1 MLDPERVAVGVPDW
15 DRAAAL
21 GSALGVSE
29 IVAELMIRRGV
40 SDVDTGRAYLQAGLE
55 ACHDPFGI
63 RHMDR
68 AVDLLEE
75 ALAGR
80 QTVFIHGDYD
90 VDGVSATVLLAEGL
104 RALGGE
110 VLYHVP
116 HRITEGYGVSLVAVE
131 RAASAGA
138 RLLLTADCGSSS
150 HEAVQRA
157 GELGMKVVVT
167 DHHRLPPVLPRADAF
182 LNLNHPEC
190 TYPDKDLCGTG
201 LAWKLMAALHQ
212 RRGLPCPAEALDLV
226 ALATIAD
233 VVPLQGE
240 NRVLVRQGLQA
251 LERMD
256 RPGLSALAAVVGMK
270 PGPLGAWAVAFTL
283 APRLNAAG
291 RIDSA
296 DLAVDLLLE
305 RDPDVCQSRAK
316 ELEVL
321 NTQRQHLEREI
332 REEIG
337 RRLQTRADALQDG
350 VLVEAGADW
359 HHGVL
364 GITAARLVDQWDV
377 PSFVAAL
384 EGNLARG
391 SARAPEGLDLFAA
404 MSLCSDVFVRFGGH
418 ARAAGFTVEASRLDE
433 MRRRLAG
440 AVRQL
445 RRQAVPRSADFELP
459 LAKVTL
465 PLVRELQRLEPVG
478 EANPK
483 PLFLARGVRFEKVRP
498 VGVGGVHVAAMAC
511 QDEVCLKGIAF
522 RHGQHASELGS
533 GDLCYD
539 VLYTLEEDTW
549 NGQAQPQMVIE
560 AVLAPDPVVVSIFRE
575 DPDGEAPRVLRSGPI
590 LVDSRQVLN
599 RRRYMESVLSQAGSV
614 LLVAASRGQARRIRE
629 ALPDAG
635 FHVAPPDGLPEEP
648 VAEEVIFLAPPPR
661 LELLDEPALRGARRI
676 HLLFG
681 RRELEKQEFRVGVLA
696 LDRQRVTRVWKALS
710 RRARRGV
717 LELEDLA
724 CVVRDLE
731 ADTHRCTIREA
742 VAVLVEL
749 GLARWESA
757 GPQRRLRMRA
767 GSGRRLEESPRFAEL
782 NHLPGQFQQ
791 VLQAFGQRQLD
802 PGLQGEAEADADACA
817 SGQLG

>member
-1 MLDPERVAVGVPDW
+1 MLAPDRVAVGVPDW
-15 DRAAAL
+15 DRATAL
-21 GSALGVSE
+21 GSALGVST
-29 IVAELMIRRGV
+29 VLAALMIRRGV
-40 SDVDTGRAYLQAGLE
+40 PDADAGRAYLQAGLE
-55 ACHDPFGI
+55 ACHDPFRI
-63 RHMDR
+63 RNMGC

-75 ALAGR
+75 ALAGH
-80 QTVFIHGDYD
+80 QAVFIHGDYD
-90 VDGVSATVLLAEGL
+90 VDGVAATVLLAEGL
-104 RALGGE
+104 RALGGQ

-116 HRITEGYGVSLVAVE
+116 HRITEGYGVSLAAVE

-150 HEAVQRA
+150 HQAVQRA
-157 GELGMKVVVT
+157 QDLGMRVIVT
-167 DHHRLPPVLPRADAF
+167 DHHRLPPVLPQADAF

-190 TYPDKDLCGTG
+190 AYPDKGLCGTG
-201 LAWKLMAALHQ
+201 LAWKLLAALRQ
-212 RRGLPCPAEALDLV
+212 RRGLPCPVEALDLV

-240 NRVLVRQGLQA
+240 NRALVREGLQV
-251 LERMD
+251 LERLE
-256 RPGLSALAAVVGMK
+256 RPGLAALARVVGMK
-270 PGPLGAWAVAFTL
+270 SGPLGAWAVAFTL

-305 RDPDVCQSRAK
+305 RDLELCQSRAK

-337 RRLQTRADALQDG
+337 QRLQARPEGLQDG

-364 GITAARLVDQWDV
+364 GITAARLVEQWDV

-384 EGNLARG
+384 EGDLARG
-391 SARAPEGLDLFAA
+391 SARAPEGLDLFEA
-404 MSLCSDVFVRFGGH
+404 MSLCSDVFMRFGGH

-433 MRRRLAG
+433 MRRRLAE

-445 RRQAVPRSADFELP
+445 RQQAVPRAVDFELP
-459 LAKVTL
+459 LARVTL

-511 QDEVCLKGIAF
+511 QEDVCLKGIAF

-560 AVLAPDPVVVSIFRE
+560 AVLAPDPVVISIFRE
-575 DPDGEAPRVLRSGPI
+575 DPPEEAPSLPRSGPI
-590 LVDSRQVLN
+590 LVDSRQVRN
-599 RRRYMESVLSQAGSV
+599 RLRYMESVLSQAGSV
-614 LLVAASRGQARRIRE
+614 LLVASSPGQARQIRQR
-629 ALPDAG
+629 LSDPR
-635 FHVAPPDGLPEEP
+635 FQVAPPDDLPAEP
-648 VAEEVIFLAPPPR
+648 VADEVIFLAPPLR
-661 LELLDEPALRGARRI
+661 LDLLEEPALRGARRI

-710 RRARRGV
+710 HRARRGV
-717 LELEDLA
+717 LNPEDLA
-724 CVVRDLE
+724 GVVRDLQP
-731 ADTHRCTIREA
+731 DTHPCTIREA
-742 VAVLVEL
+742 VAVLEEL
-749 GLARWESA
+749 GLARWEA
-757 GPQRRLRMRA
+757 VGAQRRLRLGA
-767 GSGRRLEESPRFAEL
+767 GSGRRLEESRRFAEL
-782 NHLPGQFQQ
+782 SHLAGEFQQ
-791 VLQAFGQRQLD
+791 VLQAFGQRRLD
-802 PGLQGEAEADADACA
+802 PGLRIATDVCA
-817 SGQLG
+817 AGPLG